1 MVLAIWYL
9 RDPSIPSYSD
19 NSLTPILGLATPI
32 ASRPFAAIVMFT
44 FLSVS
49 RLGLWVFDLTTQE
62 ITQTHVAPEQ
72 RSSFAGTEMAFVSLF
87 ELSQWIL
94 GAIISKPEDFRWI
107 ALISTG
113 AVGLSTGMYAFWVRR
128 QRGHL
133 MHWERIGK
141 GCYDHS

>member
-9 RDPSIPSYSD
+9 RGPSSPSYPD
-19 NSLTPILGLATPI
+19 NSLTRYLGLATPI

-62 ITQTHVAPEQ
+62 ITQTRVAPEQ

-87 ELSQWIL
+87 ELGQWIL
-94 GAIISKPEDFRWI
+94 GVIISKPKDFRWI
-107 ALISTG
+107 ALISVG
-113 AVGLSTGMYAFWVRR
+113 AVAVSAAMYAFWVRR

-133 MHWERIGK
+133 MHWERMGK
-141 GCYDHS
+141 GCYGPS